1 MDAKLRQEIE
11 EVLAEATL
19 REFCTDLQPY
29 FSRIMPVND
38 EAEDA
43 LTAIFQGYLASS
55 SSPVRAMWKAF
66 IVGQAWQRVADEA
79 ELVSRE

>member
-29 FSRIMPVND
+29 FSRIMPLNA

-43 LTAIFQGYLASS
+43 
-55 SSPVRAMWKAF
+55 
-66 IVGQAWQRVADEA
+66 
-79 ELVSRE
+79 